1 MSPVQKGD
9 VISFALDAKREV
21 TVTWSQS
28 LSSKSEPYY
37 AIAAT
42 NTSRDNATVNFFVQ
56 KNWFDSQLSSF
67 ASIDGK
73 SNILRLRNTAKVTI
87 TDKFQYG
94 QKNAQGDFRFVVYH
108 DTSRK
113 PYQHRFIETTLLAK
127 GGDIALK
134 LAKGFGYD
142 AIGTNVTD
150 FAKAFIGDYLRN
162 F

>member
-9 VISFALDAKREV
+9 IISFALDAKREV

-56 KNWFDSQLSSF
+56 KNWFDSQLGSF
-67 ASIDGK
+67 ASVDGK
-73 SNILRLRNTAKVTI
+73 STEVLRMILVTI

>member
-1 MSPVQKGD
+1 MAPIQKGD
-9 VISFALDAKREV
+9 IISFTLDNKREI
-21 TVTWSQS
+21 TVTWSQN

-37 AIAAT
+37 AIPAK
-42 NTSRDNATVNFFVQ
+42 NTSRDNADVNFFVQ
-56 KNWFDSQLSSF
+56 KNWLDNELSKF
-67 ASIDGK
+67 ATVDG
-73 SNILRLRNTAKVTI
+73 NTARVTI

-94 QKNAQGDFRFVVYH
+94 QKNDQGEFRFVVYH

-127 GGDIALK
+127 GGDISVK

-142 AIGTNVTD
+142 QVGMDVSD
-150 FAKAFIGDYLRN
+150 LLKRFVGDYLRN

>member
-9 VISFALDAKREV
+9 VISFSLDAKREV

-28 LSSKSEPYY
+28 FSTKSEPYY
-37 AIAAT
+37 AIAAV
-42 NTSRDNATVNFFVQ
+42 NTSRDNANVNFFVQ
-56 KNWFDSQLSSF
+56 KNKFDNELSSL
-67 ASIDGK
+67 ASVDG
-73 SNILRLRNTAKVTI
+73 NTAKVTI

-134 LAKGFGYD
+134 LAKGFGYED
-142 AIGTNVTD
+142 VGTNVTD
-150 FAKAFIGDYLRN
+150 FAKRFIGDYLHN

>member
-1 MSPVQKGD
+1 
-9 VISFALDAKREV
+9 
-21 TVTWSQS
+21 VTWSQS
-28 LSSKSEPYY
+28 LSNKSEPYY
-37 AIAAT
+37 AIAAK
-42 NTSRDNATVNFFVQ
+42 NTSRDNADVNFFVQ
-56 KNWFDSQLSSF
+56 KNWFDNELNKF
-67 ASIDGK
+67 ATVDG
-73 SNILRLRNTAKVTI
+73 NTARVTI

-134 LAKGFGYD
+134 LAKGFGYEQL
-142 AIGTNVTD
+142 GTNVSD
-150 FAKAFIGDYLRN
+150 FAKSFIGDYLRN

>member
-1 MSPVQKGD
+1 MYPVQKGD
-9 VISFALDAKREV
+9 IISFSLDAKREV

-28 LSSKSEPYY
+28 LSTKSESYY

-42 NTSRDNATVNFFVQ
+42 NTSRGNADVNFFVQ
-56 KNWFDSQLSSF
+56 KNKFDNELGSF
-67 ASIDGK
+67 ASVNG
-73 SNILRLRNTAKVTI
+73 NTVKVTI

-108 DTSRK
+108 DMSRK

-134 LAKGFGYD
+134 LAKGFGYED
-142 AIGTNVTD
+142 VGMNVTD
-150 FAKAFIGDYLRN
+150 FAKRFIGDYLHN

>member
-9 VISFALDAKREV
+9 IISFSLDAKREV

-37 AIAAT
+37 AIAAV
-42 NTSRDNATVNFFVQ
+42 NTSRDNASVNFFVQ
-56 KNWFDSQLSSF
+56 KNKFDSELASF
-67 ASIDGK
+67 ASVDG
-73 SNILRLRNTAKVTI
+73 NNAKVTI

-127 GGDIALK
+127 GGDLALK
-134 LAKGFGYD
+134 LAKGFGYE
-142 AIGTNVTD
+142 AIGTNVAD
-150 FAKAFIGDYLRN
+150 FAKSFIGDYLRN

>member
-9 VISFALDAKREV
+9 IISFALDVKREV

-28 LSSKSEPYY
+28 LSTKSEPYY
-37 AIAAT
+37 AIAAV
-42 NTSRDNATVNFFVQ
+42 NTSRGNADVNFFVQ
-56 KNWFDSQLSSF
+56 KNKFDNELSSF
-67 ASIDGK
+67 ASVDG
-73 SNILRLRNTAKVTI
+73 NTAKVTV

-134 LAKGFGYD
+134 LAKGFGYEGV
-142 AIGTNVTD
+142 GTSVAD
-150 FAKAFIGDYLRN
+150 FAKCFVGDYLRN